1 MLTNED
7 YLSFLSLFNPVFFC
21 TSVILQTIWLLF
33 IIFHSAKM
41 GIFRFIIAHTS
52 VCNIACLCLVVL
64 FQFRQVSSNVPVE
77 VRSYGPLRILSTLTM
92 YTCHQIFQLTI
103 LLSGISLIVT
113 LYFKLM
119 TLRWT
124 KVSSITM
131 ILTFLAFHIP
141 FFLSTGFVIYLILT
155 VAYPQEIQ
163 EELALKN
170 ANATE
175 YSIVGL
181 MKLQTVSLMQFALV
195 VGGVVLSPF
204 ICFGIRARILN
215 LLNKHLDA
223 SSRTKTQHKSFV
235 LGLTIQS
242 AIPTFTY
249 FPMYCMY
256 FYCVT
261 TKTEILFQQYFIYL
275 ASALPVFIEPIV
287 TLYFVIP
294 YRKKLL
300 SCLGKRD
307 NSVGTTISVSSGIT
321 RSRI

>member
-1 MLTNED
+1 MWREQCEHNNPNFYETQSQRSAYSQSYIFSREMLTNED

-141 FFLSTGFVIYLILT
+141 FFLSTVS
-155 VAYPQEIQ
+155 VR
-163 EELALKN
+163 
-170 ANATE
+170 
-175 YSIVGL
+175 IVH
-181 MKLQTVSLMQFALV
+181 A
-195 VGGVVLSPF
+195 
-204 ICFGIRARILN
+204 
-215 LLNKHLDA
+215 
-223 SSRTKTQHKSFV
+223 
-235 LGLTIQS
+235 
-242 AIPTFTY
+242 
-249 FPMYCMY
+249 
-256 FYCVT
+256 
-261 TKTEILFQQYFIYL
+261 
-275 ASALPVFIEPIV
+275 
-287 TLYFVIP
+287 
-294 YRKKLL
+294 
-300 SCLGKRD
+300 
-307 NSVGTTISVSSGIT
+307 
-321 RSRI
+321 